1 MPNIND
7 SAVQSDSS
15 RTVVFIQLTVV
26 KPGEHKRLCI
36 ISFCDSRNHLLYQS
50 TGDASVPIWKMVDI
64 RVVFIVFSNRFEPK
78 RSTTFRRSNRH
89 QFCWCATPI
98 NTTVSGHSQHARVV
112 NAQRVLKVVKIC
124 VCLYVTVYFIGRHR
138 QQV

>member
-1 MPNIND
+1 MPNINH
-7 SAVQSDSS
+7 STVKSDSG
-15 RTVVFIQLTVV
+15 RTDVFIQLTVV
-26 KPGEHKRLCI
+26 KLGEHKRLCT
-36 ISFCDSRNHLLYQS
+36 ISFCNSRDHLLYQS

-64 RVVFIVFSNRFEPK
+64 GVVFIVFSNRFESK

-98 NTTVSGHSQHARVV
+98 NTTVPGHSQYARVV

-124 VCLYVTVYFIGRHR
+124 VCLYVTVYFIGCHR
-138 QQV
+138 QHV